1 MRRHEKALEKKSV
14 IAERGS
20 AFATYSGRCQTHCGV
35 FDEVLSADNISARR
49 RKSAAGVFDKR
60 TGHDVNA
67 VLGRLMLAG
76 ELTVAVIDHNGD
88 IRRNA
93 LDCAAYLADFFGR
106 ECLAVFIAS

>member
-1 MRRHEKALEKKSV
+1 
-14 IAERGS
+14 
-20 AFATYSGRCQTHCGV
+20 
-35 FDEVLSADNISARR
+35 
-49 RKSAAGVFDKR
+49 
-60 TGHDVNA
+60 
-67 VLGRLMLAG
+67 MLAG